1 MLKMFTPIFLIL
13 IALTNSVAV
22 GETMSYRTLNPSDII
37 RMKSLAFRTVLKL
50 SPDGEYLAYAVI
62 NPERQLVSLPKNT
75 ESSAFLPTGA
85 LKENYNTEIWVTHI
99 STRKSYKLS
108 SDVGGNWAPQWS
120 PDGRYIAFYSD
131 RMGAPQL
138 WVWDKIENKQRRVS
152 EKPLSAIYGFE
163 VPMWTSDGKHLIT
176 KLRPEGEDYFIVS
189 SSDSNEQTIKVW
201 ETGTETQAAAAR
213 KAQRPGHIHG
223 DLATFN
229 FETGEASILT
239 HGLYMLDLLLSPDN
253 TAVAVLNLIG
263 QEKLTSQ
270 EELLALI
277 LVPLDGT
284 PIRHLATNIP
294 FGIRRISWSPDGKH
308 LVYAHPD
315 GLFIT
320 STVGNEQRNLTADL
334 AEKPNFF
341 TRPLWNESGTT
352 IFCGFDGYVWE
363 LQTDGSGGRKLIE
376 GLNRNIIDIVPRRNT
391 HTVWQPSDAESICI
405 QTHDPET
412 RYGGFYQIDTD
423 KASATCLFEAP
434 MNLSG
439 RVGAG
444 TLGYGTQ
451 IVYTA
456 ESASYPEGVW
466 MFDIASGKR
475 HEITNLNP
483 HLSDIRFGEARLI
496 ESQTADGQDLR
507 GALMLPLGYE
517 EGKRYPLIAWIYPG
531 LNLSNDVYKFG
542 FGTFLINFQLLAN
555 RGYAVLGIDIPL
567 HTNEPLKE
575 IQGFVLPTVDKV
587 IEMGIAD
594 PNRLGIIGYSYGGYG
609 TVGVISHTTRFKAAV
624 AGGGPYNLISHYTWL
639 HKDGRNSGIGWVE
652 GGQGRMSGSLWEY
665 RQQYIDN
672 SPIFHL
678 EKVETPILIYC
689 GDNIDSRDFAQSGEL
704 FSGLR
709 RLNKT
714 ATLVYYPGESH
725 GLPTWQ
731 PENRIDSWERFLS
744 WFDKYLT
751 HN

>member
-1 MLKMFTPIFLIL
+1 
-13 IALTNSVAV
+13 
-22 GETMSYRTLNPSDII
+22 MSHKTLHPSNIT
-37 RMKSLAFRTVLKL
+37 RMKSLAFHTVLAL

-62 NPERQLVSLPKNT
+62 NPERQSVSLPKST

-85 LKENYNTEIWVTHI
+85 LKENYNTEIWVTNI
-99 STRKSYKLS
+99 RTQKSYILT

-138 WVWDKIENKQRRVS
+138 WVWDKIENKQRRIS
-152 EKPLSAIYGFE
+152 DKPLSAIYGFE
-163 VPMWTSDGKHLIT
+163 VPLWTSDGKHLIT
-176 KLRPEGEDYFIVS
+176 KLRPEGEDYFKVS
-189 SSDSNEQTIKVW
+189 SADSNEQTIKVW
-201 ETGTETQAAAAR
+201 ETGTDTQDGAAR

-223 DLATFN
+223 DLAIFN
-229 FETGEASILT
+229 FETGEDSIRT
-239 HGLYMLDLLLSPDN
+239 HGLYTLDTLLSPDD

-284 PIRHLATNIP
+284 PVRHLATNIP

-320 STVGNEQRNLTADL
+320 SIAGNEQRNLTADL

-341 TRPLWNESGTT
+341 IRPLWSPSGTT
-352 IFCGFDGYVWE
+352 IFCGFDGHVWE
-363 LQTDGSGGRKLIE
+363 LQTDGSGGRKLTE
-376 GLNRNIIDIVPRRNT
+376 GLNRNIMDIVSRGNT
-391 HTVWQPSDAESICI
+391 HTVWQSSDTASICI
-405 QTHDPET
+405 RTHDPET
-412 RYGGFYQIDTD
+412 RYSGFYQIDTD
-423 KASATCLFEAP
+423 KASATCLFEVP
-434 MNLSG
+434 MNLSNHPK
-439 RVGAG
+439 VS

-451 IVYTA
+451 IIYTA
-456 ESASYPEGVW
+456 ESESHPVDVW
-466 MFDIASGKR
+466 IADIVSGKR
-475 HEITNLNP
+475 QQITDLNP
-483 HLSDIRFGEARLI
+483 HLSDKRFGEKRLI
-496 ESQTADGQDLR
+496 ASRTADGQDLR
-507 GALMLPLGYE
+507 GTLMLPVGYE
-517 EGKRYPLIAWIYPG
+517 EGKRYPLVASIYPG
-531 LNLSNDVYKFG
+531 SNLSDDVHRFESL
-542 FGTFLINFQLLAN
+542 TSPINFQLLAN

-575 IQGFVLPTVDKV
+575 TQKFVLLTVDKV

-609 TVGVISHTTRFKAAV
+609 TVGLISHTTRFKAAV
-624 AGGGPYNLISHYTWL
+624 AGGAPYNLTSFYGWMD
-639 HKDGRNSGIGWVE
+639 KAGRNSGIGWAE
-652 GGQGRMSGSLWEY
+652 TGQGRMSGSLWEH

-678 EKVETPILIYC
+678 DKIETPLLVYC
-689 GDNIDSRDFAQSGEL
+689 GDGGDSRDFAQSGEL

-714 ATLVYYPGESH
+714 ATLVYYSGESH
-725 GLPTWQ
+725 ATSTWQ
-731 PENRIDSWERFLS
+731 SENQIDLCERILS
-744 WFDKYLT
+744 WFDKHLK
-751 HN
+751 